1 MKVKREFVFLA
12 VIIVV
17 LAIYLVFKNSDRT
30 HYKLPE
36 IPEVERS
43 EFTKLVVARG
53 DSVVMLE
60 RRDDTWLI
68 RPQGYPAD
76 QKAVDKM
83 LDAVA
88 GLALTTLVSE
98 SKNFTQYEL
107 TDEQKIGMAAF
118 MGETPARQL
127 DIGKVASTYRH
138 TFVRLEGDHRVYQA
152 VGDIRKP
159 FDITVGMLR
168 DKITMKYD
176 REVVTGL
183 TVTGPGGTLVFS
195 KNDTA
200 PPVTPPVGG
209 DSVQAEPPPKWQAGD
224 GRAADEQTVDRI
236 VISLSNLT
244 CDGYIE
250 GKTKEDYTEPIYT
263 VTVEASGSATLS
275 IFEKQENGKYPA
287 VSSQNDYPFWLPE
300 WRVNQVMKKPAE
312 LFGEKEEP

>member
-12 VIIVV
+12 VIIVA

-36 IPEVERS
+36 MPAAERS
-43 EFTKLVVARG
+43 EITKLLIERG
-53 DSVVMLE
+53 DSVVTLE

-68 RPQGYPAD
+68 QPQGYPAD

-88 GLALTTLVSE
+88 ELALTTLVSE

-107 TDEQKIGMAAF
+107 TDEQMIGIEAYL
-118 MGETPARQL
+118 GEAPARRL

-152 VGDIRKP
+152 LGDIRKP
-159 FDITVGMLR
+159 FDITVDRLR
-168 DKITMKYD
+168 DKVTMKYD
-176 REVVTGL
+176 REDVTGL
-183 TVTGPGGTLVFS
+183 TVTGPEGTLIFS
-195 KNDTA
+195 KNDVA
-200 PPVTPPVGG
+200 PPATPPVGG

-250 GKTKEDYTEPIYT
+250 GMRKEDYTEPIYS
-263 VTVEASGSATLS
+263 VTVDASGSATLS
-275 IFEKQENGKYPA
+275 IFEKNENNKYPA